1 MKGEVPNVNR
11 LLFWYLRAELVVPKY
26 ALLVP
31 NFLLAVPCV
40 TLVLD
45 NRATLLALLSTK
57 LAVSMCSNRL
67 VVPCGIGVGVGVS
80 TGGAVITLACMPV
93 IVEIF
98 DNIRL
103 VSFSGICGIY

>member
-1 MKGEVPNVNR
+1 MPNVNR

-45 NRATLLALLSTK
+45 NSATLLALLSTK

-67 VVPCGIGVGVGVS
+67 VVPCGIGVGVGVGVGVG
-80 TGGAVITLACMPV
+80 TGGAAITLACMPV
-93 IVEIF
+93 IVE
-98 DNIRL
+98 NI
-103 VSFSGICGIY
+103 